1 MDKVLFSLGEFPVT
15 LEAAIYA
22 VATLVTGL
30 LVILVVMSIRA
41 GRERAA
47 DGGKAAGCVRG
58 GCRHALSTEV
68 SDA

>member
-47 DGGKAAGCVRG
+47 EAETRAAELEATRE
-58 GCRHALSTEV
+58 RKKR
-68 SDA
+68 

>member
-22 VATLVTGL
+22 IVTLVTGL

-41 GRERAA
+41 
-47 DGGKAAGCVRG
+47 
-58 GCRHALSTEV
+58 CR
-68 SDA
+68 

>member
-22 VATLVTGL
+22 VASLVTGL

-47 DGGKAAGCVRG
+47 EAEE
-58 GCRHALSTEV
+58 LSLIHISEPTRPY
-68 SDA
+68 